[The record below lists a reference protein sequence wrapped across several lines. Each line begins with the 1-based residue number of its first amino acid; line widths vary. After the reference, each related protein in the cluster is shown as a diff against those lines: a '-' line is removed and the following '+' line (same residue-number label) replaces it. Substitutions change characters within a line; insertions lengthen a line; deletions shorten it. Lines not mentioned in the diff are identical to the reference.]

1 MTNQSKRVS
10 FYPDDSKNKE
20 FLKRLKCILNHK
32 NSSIAECSIQKSL
45 SESFCVFIIP
55 KNPKYSFSN
64 IVFNF
69 SIRFDREAC
78 GDFYE
83 YYEKE
88 GLNRHDIEQL
98 NNLFNDY
105 TFENYY
111 EGLFFASKFFT
122 KKKTPLNLYLKFSE
136 NEKENKYIVDGH
148 KVARYYSIVD
158 KENLD
163 YLLEN
168 KSVIEGSPL
177 VKCNTYGLSTYD
189 NENEVLQKYKDK
201 YLSKEEELFVIEHY
215 RDYETVEYFLL
226 KIFKVVD
233 EKLVEQDLKSFISE

>member
-20 FLKRLKCILNHK
+20 FLKRLKSILNHK
-32 NSSIAECSIQKSL
+32 DSSIAECSIQKSL

-55 KNPKYSFSN
+55 KKPKYSFSK

-69 SIRFDREAC
+69 SISFDREAD
-78 GDFYE
+78 GDFFQ
-83 YYEKE
+83 YYEEE
-88 GLNRHDIEQL
+88 GLSRHDIEQL
-98 NNLFNDY
+98 NNLFNEY

-122 KKKTPLNLYLKFSE
+122 KKNAPLNLYLKFSE
-136 NEKENKYIVDGH
+136 DTKENKHIIDGH

-163 YLLEN
+163 YILEN
-168 KSVIEGSPL
+168 KSVIEGSSL

-189 NENEVLQKYKDK
+189 TEKEVLQKHKERCF
-201 YLSKEEELFVIEHY
+201 SKEQENFVIEHC
-215 RDYETVEYFLL
+215 RDYETVQYYLL
-226 KIFKVVD
+226 KIFKVID
-233 EKLVEQDLKSFISE
+233 EKLVEQELKSFII